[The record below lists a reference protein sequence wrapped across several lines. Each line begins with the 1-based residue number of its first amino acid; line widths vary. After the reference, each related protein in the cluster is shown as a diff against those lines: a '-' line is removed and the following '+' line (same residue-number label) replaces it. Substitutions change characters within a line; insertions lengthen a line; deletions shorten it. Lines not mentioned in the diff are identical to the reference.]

1 MLAPVIIIS
10 TAGSCKKTQVLLCTF
25 FSQAITQFAY
35 KKIQLCWYKEMFL
48 L

>member
-10 TAGSCKKTQVLLCTF
+10 TAESRKKTWALLCTL

-35 KKIQLCWYKEMFL
+35 KKIQLC
-48 L
+48 